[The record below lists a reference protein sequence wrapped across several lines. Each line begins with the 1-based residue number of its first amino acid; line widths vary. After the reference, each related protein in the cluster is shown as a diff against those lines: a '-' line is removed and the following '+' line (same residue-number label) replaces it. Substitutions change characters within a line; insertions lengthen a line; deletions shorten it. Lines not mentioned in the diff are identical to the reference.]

1 MIAKAAFPPDIN
13 LVYLHIEA
21 RIVKSSIFM
30 KAVRPVNLEK
40 NDSHVFSDYCV
51 PQVPSISHLFHW
63 ENLRNIEREDRN
75 IMSLESM
82 LKKHENWDYH

>member
-1 MIAKAAFPPDIN
+1 MIAKAAFSPDIN
-13 LVYLHIEA
+13 LAYLHIEA

-51 PQVPSISHLFHW
+51 PQVPSISHLFYW
-63 ENLRNIEREDRN
+63 EKLRDTERED
-75 IMSLESM
+75 
-82 LKKHENWDYH
+82 KYY